1 MSIIAKSQ
9 SLSRQLKDNLAK
21 RLPSTYVISES
32 LDSQGARLL
41 ISADSTPAAGEQV
54 VAIRIKGQDTQFS
67 NVIAQA
73 QTVYTPMVAQVIQE
87 ASTIANVGLL
97 TLANQ
102 AVIDAELARLSIK
115 QDRYMNSNTTVP
127 ALSQFQADGSVSG
140 SSLVVSISPDLYW
153 PLSGQ

>member
-21 RLPSTYVISES
+21 RLPTYTISES

-41 ISADSTPAAGEQV
+41 ISADSSPAAGEQV

-67 NVIAQA
+67 NVIGQA
-73 QTVYTPMVAQVIQE
+73 QTVYTPMVAQVIEE
-87 ASTIANVGLL
+87 ASASAGVALL
-97 TLANQ
+97 THANQ
-102 AVIDAELARLSIK
+102 CMIDWELARLGIK
-115 QDRYMNSNTTVP
+115 QERYLNANTTAV
-127 ALSQFQADGSVSG
+127 ALSQYAADGSVTG
-140 SSLVVSISPDLYW
+140 SSLVATISDLYW